1 MDEIRSARR
10 VLVFDAVVGL
20 MFVAFVLIVTQRIAN
35 ESGEN
40 YDAFAVVLIVACG
53 ASITIRRRMP
63 DLALAISIIAIAI
76 YTLRDYEGGPIY
88 LAPLVPLYTLASLR
102 ERRELIVPVGSAL
115 LVLLGVG
122 LAAPDRGKNIWYHI
136 AFTSWAAAALFLG
149 DGARTRRA
157 YLQQLEQRARDL
169 EESRDEETRR
179 RLAEERLRIARDLHD
194 VIAHGI
200 ATINMQ
206 SGVAAHLYRRHPE
219 QVVPALQAIKQVSKE
234 MLADL
239 RMTLH
244 VLRQDGERPDD
255 PMTGADE
262 CADVAAPLAPT
273 PGLDRVG
280 GLVEM
285 TRRAGLPV
293 ELRLGDGIADLP
305 AAVDVAAYRIVQES
319 LANVMRHAD
328 ASRVEVTVCRSD
340 GQIDIDVA
348 DDGLGAAAN
357 GSGVPGHGIV
367 GMRERAEMVGGR
379 LEAGPLLGGGFRVH
393 ASLPVAAV
401 AQ

>member
-1 MDEIRSARR
+1 MRDGRSAPYRRRSVDEIRSARR

-157 YLQQLEQRARDL
+157 YLLNSNNGRAIL
-169 EESRDEETRR
+169 EESRDEEDAPPASPRNGCASPATSTTSSPTASPRSTSR
-179 RLAEERLRIARDLHD
+179 PAPAADRDGPSGPGRGRAR
-194 VIAHGI
+194 
-200 ATINMQ
+200 
-206 SGVAAHLYRRHPE
+206 P
-219 QVVPALQAIKQVSKE
+219 AIKQVEQGS
-234 MLADL
+234 ARRAAPDA
-239 RMTLH
+239 R
-244 VLRQDGERPDD
+244 RAPRRRRPDD
-255 PMTGADE
+255 
-262 CADVAAPLAPT
+262 
-273 PGLDRVG
+273 R
-280 GLVEM
+280 
-285 TRRAGLPV
+285 
-293 ELRLGDGIADLP
+293 
-305 AAVDVAAYRIVQES
+305 
-319 LANVMRHAD
+319 
-328 ASRVEVTVCRSD
+328 
-340 GQIDIDVA
+340 
-348 DDGLGAAAN
+348 
-357 GSGVPGHGIV
+357 
-367 GMRERAEMVGGR
+367 
-379 LEAGPLLGGGFRVH
+379 
-393 ASLPVAAV
+393 
-401 AQ
+401 